1 MAVNRHCLQYTVY
14 DDDRRVTRSLALCVC
29 FVDRCLSFCTFS
41 FGYCVVC
48 SSSIYRFWLPLWYL
62 QTLLSCSCFHR
73 LLNYLLFTYF
83 AFERISLMLF
93 QKLIALNLISK
104 FSSIKPE
111 HPETT
116 MTFRDHITS
125 GNWQNIETWQDA
137 EIYIFIPPND
147 YFVFMNICRNV
158 WYKATSQNT
167 KDFSSELWQAEGYT
181 ILLLMNLNNKT
192 SICNK
197 NV

>member
-104 FSSIKPE
+104 FSLIKTGTP
-111 HPETT
+111 
-116 MTFRDHITS
+116 
-125 GNWQNIETWQDA
+125 
-137 EIYIFIPPND
+137 
-147 YFVFMNICRNV
+147 RNNHRHSV
-158 WYKATSQNT
+158 
-167 KDFSSELWQAEGYT
+167 T
-181 ILLLMNLNNKT
+181 ILLPETDRTLKRDKT
-192 SICNK
+192 LRSIFSYRQMITLCLWTFVEMFDIKQLRKIQRIFQVNYDK
-197 NV
+197 PRDIRYYY

>member
-104 FSSIKPE
+104 FSLIKPE

-116 MTFRDHITS
+116 IDIPWLYYFRKLTEHWNVTRRWDL
-125 GNWQNIETWQDA
+125 
-137 EIYIFIPPND
+137 
-147 YFVFMNICRNV
+147 YFHTAK
-158 WYKATSQNT
+158 W
-167 KDFSSELWQAEGYT
+167 
-181 ILLLMNLNNKT
+181 LLCVYEHL
-192 SICNK
+192 
-197 NV
+197 